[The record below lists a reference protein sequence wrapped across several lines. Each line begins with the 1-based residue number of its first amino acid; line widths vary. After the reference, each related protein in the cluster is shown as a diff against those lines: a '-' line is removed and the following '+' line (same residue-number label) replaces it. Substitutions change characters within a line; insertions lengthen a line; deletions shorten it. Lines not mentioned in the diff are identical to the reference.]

1 VSFIGFSTQKP
12 VPGVPGTG
20 DQENTDRWAS
30 HLAPQPAIPV
40 RKTPAPRP
48 GVFRIYGAEG
58 RTRTGT
64 SFRPPPP
71 QDGVSTKFHH
81 FGTTILYQSD
91 AGSSSPK
98 KCAAASIRSL
108 GVEFVIASCAGRGI
122 SLPAM
127 SWGKVLRDTE
137 CVLSGLALF
146 LGSTLIAIRGNEVGH
161 LFVWTYVIK
170 NLLF

>member
-1 VSFIGFSTQKP
+1 MGFSIQKP
-12 VPGVPGTG
+12 VPGVPW
-20 DQENTDRWAS
+20 DRRPSKHRPVSTSSCATAS
-30 HLAPQPAIPV
+30 YSL
-40 RKTPAPRP
+40 KKNPRAEA
-48 GVFRIYGAEG
+48 GGFRVHGAEG

-98 KCAAASIRSL
+98 KCAAASIRSRAL
-108 GVEFVIASCAGRGI
+108 EFVLGNPAERGF

-127 SWGKVLRDTE
+127 PRGKVLRDTE
-137 CVLSGLALF
+137 CVLSGQVLF
-146 LGSTLIAIRGNEVGH
+146 FRSALIAIRGNEARH
-161 LFVWTYVIK
+161 LFVWTCAIK